1 MPQIVEVLKYVH
13 EVVEEETL
21 GVAVGVEVST
31 HEQKYKLLTKDIKI
45 QLDLLLAEL
54 RKLRTSNPALQGQ
67 VTLVEG
73 FLVELEKF
81 ILFPRIV
88 EVPKIVEKIVE
99 VEKDRIVTLPK
110 DDRSLK
116 MELSLS
122 LLVEKLILEL
132 KRIKT
137 ENPNLKLQL
146 EEDVSLIFF
155 NELGGS
161 GNLNNVQMSSKLKT
175 FSDSVNR
182 KF

>member
-161 GNLNNVQMSSKLKT
+161 GNLNNV
-175 FSDSVNR
+175 
-182 KF
+182 